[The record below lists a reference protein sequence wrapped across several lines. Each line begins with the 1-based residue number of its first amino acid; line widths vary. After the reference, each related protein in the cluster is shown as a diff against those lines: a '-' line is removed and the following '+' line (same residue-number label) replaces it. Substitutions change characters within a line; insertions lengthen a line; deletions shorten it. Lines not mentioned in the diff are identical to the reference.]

1 MLKSNLRDYLCDYND
16 AYIIVKGTI
25 TVPNMAAGATNSADK
40 KAVQKRWLK
49 VI

>member
-16 AYIIVKGTI
+16 AYIIVKGAI

-40 KAVQKRWLK
+40 KVVQKK
-49 VI
+49 